1 MNSDVYR
8 WCAVPQCNNTSIKTP
23 KKLFI
28 NVPLKKKVR
37 NMWLNLARRD
47 PTTISSNSVL
57 YFCEVFDLPNDMENY
72 IQYLVMGSV
81 SQMRMKSGCMPTR
94 FECQLDRRK
103 RTSNTTER
111 PYVLKKQRSI
121 LIEES
126 EKDFA
131 EKSTPT
137 KHLEPASILS
147 ESSVLHTIEDNQE
160 GLTTYPKSV
169 DESVQ
174 VHITHKFRS
183 KAVQTKIKLVSQLTS
198 PLKPYSC
205 SIATSPFKIE
215 SCGKP
220 VISSSGVKHVIKKK
234 MCIEYQSDSDIS
246 YAPSVSQR
254 ETSPSIQSLI
264 MKSTSD
270 CSELT
275 EETKKEEGLNII
287 KYTILKIMKNPRSY
301 LGLPKSCCYLLDLI
315 EEQNSI
321 ITIYCFFD

>member
-1 MNSDVYR
+1 
-8 WCAVPQCNNTSIKTP
+8 
-23 KKLFI
+23 
-28 NVPLKKKVR
+28 
-37 NMWLNLARRD
+37 
-47 PTTISSNSVL
+47 
-57 YFCEVFDLPNDMENY
+57 MENY

-103 RTSNTTER
+103 RTSNTIER
-111 PYVLKKQRSI
+111 PYVLKKQRRI

-137 KHLEPASILS
+137 KQLDPAIISS
-147 ESSVLHTIEDNQE
+147 ESSVLHTSEEHHE
-160 GLTTYPKSV
+160 GPTTTYPKSV
-169 DESVQ
+169 DKSVQ

-215 SCGKP
+215 SYSKP
-220 VISSSGVKHVIKKK
+220 VISSSGVKHVIKNKIS
-234 MCIEYQSDSDIS
+234 IEDHSDSDIS

-264 MKSTSD
+264 IKSTSD

-275 EETKKEEGLNII
+275 EETKKEERLNIL
-287 KYTILKIMKNPRSY
+287 KYTLLKIMKNPRSY
-301 LGLPKSCCYLLDLI
+301 LGLPKSCCYLLGLI
-315 EEQNSI
+315 EEQTRIPHNHLLLYI
-321 ITIYCFFD
+321 NFITQVA